1 MKSVQNMISNEIE
14 RINEL
19 IRRNENKDEN
29 IKFKN
34 DLLEVLFLINIS
46 KTYNISK
53 NEIENIFKIPKENTG
68 YSEYRIINDCESD
81 DRLNWTEVAIENKNI
96 RLNEN
101 DVIIKFK

>member
-1 MKSVQNMISNEIE
+1 MISNEIE

-19 IRRNENKDEN
+19 IRRDENKDEN

-34 DLLEVLFLINIS
+34 ELLEVLFLINIS

-53 NEIENIFKIPKENTG
+53 NEIENIFKIPKENKG

-81 DRLNWTEVAIENKNI
+81 DRINWTEVAIENKNI

>member
-1 MKSVQNMISNEIE
+1 MELAKNMILNEIE

-19 IRRNENKDEN
+19 IKRDENKDEN

-34 DLLEVLFLINIS
+34 ELLEVLYLIDIS
-46 KTYNISK
+46 TTHQISRNK
-53 NEIENIFKIPKENTG
+53 IENIFKIPKEDTG

-81 DRLNWTEVAIENKNI
+81 DRLNWKEVTIENENI